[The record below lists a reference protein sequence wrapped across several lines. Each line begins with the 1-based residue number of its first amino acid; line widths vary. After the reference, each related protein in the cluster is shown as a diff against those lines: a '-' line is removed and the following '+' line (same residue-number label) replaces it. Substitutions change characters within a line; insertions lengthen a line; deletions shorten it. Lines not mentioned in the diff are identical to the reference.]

1 MVVPSNGISGNEN
14 KLEYRKFC
22 KNMIK
27 NLLIM
32 MVTEHW
38 NRLRREVV
46 ESPTPGIFKTRL
58 ATYLC
63 DRLYGT
69 CFSRELDSVIF
80 RGPFQPL
87 RFCDSV

>member
-38 NRLRREVV
+38 NRLRREAA
-46 ESPTPGIFKTRL
+46 EFPSLEIFEIGLNTFL
-58 ATYLC
+58 
-63 DRLYGT
+63 
-69 CFSRELDSVIF
+69 
-80 RGPFQPL
+80 
-87 RFCDSV
+87 